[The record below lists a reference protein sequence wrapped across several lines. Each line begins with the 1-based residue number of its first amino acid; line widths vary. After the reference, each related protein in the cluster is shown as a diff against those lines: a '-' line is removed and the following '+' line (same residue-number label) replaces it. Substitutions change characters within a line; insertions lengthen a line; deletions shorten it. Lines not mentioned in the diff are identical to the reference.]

1 MTSSISKEKESL
13 KKLPSTVY
21 AYEFL
26 QNDSELYVQIKNKE
40 MGTIKLWILL
50 PQNYPFEIPQI
61 KMEFEVRIKKNI
73 FVMILIEQRHIF
85 ER

>member
-26 QNDSELYVQIKNKE
+26 QNDSELYVQIKSKE
-40 MGTIKLWILL
+40 VGTIKLWILL

-61 KMEFEVRIKKNI
+61 KMEFEVIIKKKI
-73 FVMILIEQRHIF
+73 YFYDFIGQRHIF